1 MVGEIY
7 IELNPYNM
15 KKLILLIFLVSCS
28 YFTALAQKQ
37 SDSVYV
43 SHNGTV
49 FKIGQKVTLGLGSG
63 TDGNYKYIV
72 SINMVGLPDNSKCLS
87 SEYATRQVTIK
98 KIKHQKTTFFS
109 KEVTVYLV
117 FKPEDQQLQGYGI
130 NIEPALLAKE
140 VQIH

>member
-1 MVGEIY
+1 MFFVPFFHY
-7 IELNPYNM
+7 
-15 KKLILLIFLVSCS
+15 S
-28 YFTALAQKQ
+28 ALAQKH

-49 FKIGQKVTLGLGSG
+49 FKVGQKVTLGLGSG

-72 SINMVGLPDNSKCLS
+72 SIDMVGLPDNSKRLS

-98 KIKHQKTTFFS
+98 KIKHQKTTIFS

-117 FKPEDQQLQGYGI
+117 FKSGTELLQGYGI

-140 VQIH
+140 VQIN

>member
-1 MVGEIY
+1 
-7 IELNPYNM
+7 M
-15 KKLILLIFLVSCS
+15 KKLLLLISFVSFS

-43 SHNGTV
+43 SHNGMV
-49 FKIGQKVTLGLGSG
+49 FKVGQKVTLGLGSG
-63 TDGNYKYIV
+63 TDGRYKYIV
-72 SINMVGLPDNSKCLS
+72 RIDIVGLPESDKCLS

-98 KIKHQKTTFFS
+98 KIKYQKTTFFS

-140 VQIH
+140 VQAN